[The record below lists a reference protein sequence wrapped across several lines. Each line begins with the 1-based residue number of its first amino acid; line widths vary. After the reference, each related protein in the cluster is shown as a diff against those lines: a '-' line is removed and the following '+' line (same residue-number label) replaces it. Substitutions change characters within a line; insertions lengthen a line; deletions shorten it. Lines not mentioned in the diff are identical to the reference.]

1 MTTLA
6 GIDVRASV
14 WDALKDVLQP
24 AMAWTEGNALMGAA
38 SVTKDAVN
46 DIDVLF
52 VSPDGDVKTG
62 SLIEQ
67 AGKTYKVN
75 DVTGTDDAF
84 ACLCEVVPSLN
95 PRGDLVVSV
104 SVSRPY
110 VTVTRTEPGTAQ
122 IAGRFSF
129 NGEPWVTMHG
139 GTSRTLRARYSGA
152 GVMQGEVWREL
163 ADGSRSESQAIA
175 ASVT

>member
-14 WDALKDVLQP
+14 WDAFRTSLP
-24 AMAWTEGNALMGAA
+24 FAIAWTNGDPIMGVA
-38 SVTKDAVN
+38 SVTADAV
-46 DIDVLF
+46 DEHTVTFI
-52 VSPDGDVKTG
+52 SPMGLVRTQ
-62 SLIEQ
+62 SLIET
-67 AGKTYKVN
+67 GGRLYKVN
-75 DVTGTDDAF
+75 EVTGTDDAF
-84 ACLCEVVPSLN
+84 SCLCEIVPSLA
-95 PRGDLVVSV
+95 PRDDLEVSV